1 MKAVITGASSGI
13 GRDMARV
20 LGSRGWDLILVA
32 RRQDRLVELQRELTG
47 KFPIKVR
54 VLPLDLAK
62 KEACFEL
69 YRQVKPERVDALINN
84 AGFGLFGP
92 FETTD
97 LDKELEL
104 INVNIRA
111 VHILTKL
118 FYQDFCRRDHGRI
131 LNVASSAAFLPGPL
145 LSSYYASKAYVL
157 RLTQA
162 LREELRRAGRHVT
175 VSAFCP
181 GPVKTEFDRVADVRF
196 SVEGLS
202 SQRAALAAVDGML
215 KGKLV
220 IVPGL
225 LMKLTRFGVRFAPD
239 AVQLRGCWH
248 MQSRKQPPVHAK
260 EEKVVPF
267 PADKQG
273 GTSR

>member
-13 GRDMARV
+13 GRDMARE
-20 LGSRGWDLILVA
+20 LGARGWDLILVA
-32 RRQDRLVELQRELTG
+32 RRQDRLEELRQELTG
-47 KFPIKVR
+47 KFPVQVEI
-54 VLPLDLAK
+54 LPLDLST

-69 YRQVKPERVDALINN
+69 YRRVSPERVDALVNN

-97 LDKELEL
+97 LDRELEL
-104 INVNIRA
+104 LNVNIRA

-118 FYQDFCRRDHGRI
+118 FYKEFCRRDQGKI

-145 LSSYYASKAYVL
+145 LSTYYASKAYVL

-162 LREELRRAGRHVT
+162 LQEELRRAGRHVT

-196 SVEGLS
+196 SVEGIS
-202 SQRAALAAVDGML
+202 SEEAARAAIEGML
-215 KGKLV
+215 RGKRV

-225 LMKLTRFGVRFAPD
+225 LMKLTRFAVRLAPD
-239 AVQLRGCWH
+239 ALQLRGCWH
-248 MQSRKQPPVHAK
+248 MQSRKQGSA
-260 EEKVVPF
+260 
-267 PADKQG
+267 PAGEREQK
-273 GTSR
+273 TR